1 MLSVA
6 EKTIEKFLARAVRL
20 YEQEQGEP
28 FGSPRLGSYVRRWER
43 WVRSM
48 GVEHVGIDSFFKRP
62 SYRVDSEPA
71 NIFHAECWP

>member
-1 MLSVA
+1 MA
-6 EKTIEKFLARAVRL
+6 EKAIEKFLARAVRL

-48 GVEHVGIDSFFKRP
+48 GVEHVEIDLFFKRS

-71 NIFHAECWP
+71 NIFHAECSP